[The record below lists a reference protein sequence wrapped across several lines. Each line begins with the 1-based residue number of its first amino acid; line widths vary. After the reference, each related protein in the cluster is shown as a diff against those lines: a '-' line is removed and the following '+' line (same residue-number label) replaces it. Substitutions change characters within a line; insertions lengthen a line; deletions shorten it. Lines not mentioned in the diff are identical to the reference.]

1 MDSPGDAAVAERRPR
16 TERRSRPTTRA
27 KPALRVIPPRAADT
41 QIDPS
46 DLKNP
51 ALYINRELSWLEF
64 NERVLAQAT
73 DPAHPLLERL
83 KFLSI
88 VGTNLDEFFMIRV
101 ATTLKKLREGIED
114 VAPDGYNT
122 EQQLYAMRSRARKQ
136 IEDQA
141 SCWNELRE
149 LLAAEHIRFLERDA
163 WTPQMR
169 EFLGAYFTR
178 EICPVLTPLA
188 FDPGHPFP
196 LISNLSKNFAV
207 VVRHGNRTKFARVKL
222 PDVLPRFIQLPE
234 NLAAGNGQTFV
245 FLEDVIHANMQE
257 LFPGTQVKS
266 AHLFR
271 VIRDADLEIEQDE
284 ADDLLETVDRSL
296 KQLRHGAISLLQVD
310 AAMPARVLNILAEN
324 FEVTEEVI
332 LRTAYRVGFGDW
344 MELTKIHRPELKYPP
359 FSPRALWRHDEDPE
373 VLFDQLRYQDVLV
386 HLPYQSFGSVEAF
399 LRAAVKDPHVI
410 AIKMT
415 LYRIGANSPL
425 INLLIQA
432 AEAGKQVAVLVELKA
447 RFDERNN
454 IIWAKRL
461 ESHGIHVVY
470 GFADLKTHAKLCL
483 VVRQEGDGIQRYVH
497 TSTGNYNPETAKV
510 YTDFGYFTADP
521 DIVSDVSDVFNYL
534 TGYSNQ
540 KEYRAMLVAPVQLRT
555 RLCELINREAEHA
568 KAGRPAQMILKVNA
582 ITDDQMIRVLY
593 RASQAG
599 VRIDLIVRGI
609 CSLRPGIPGVS
620 DHIRVRSIVGRF
632 LEHSRIF
639 WFNNGGHE
647 EMYIG
652 SADLMERNLDRRVET
667 LNPIRDIEIVEHL
680 RDVVLHAYLQ
690 DTERAMVLDSAGH
703 YSKPFSTDGP
713 FDSQHFLLQH
723 YTEARND

>member
-1 MDSPGDAAVAERRPR
+1 MDFPSDTAVAERRRSTDRR
-16 TERRSRPTTRA
+16 TRATTRA
-27 KPALRVIPPRAADT
+27 KPVLRVIPPRT
-41 QIDPS
+41 PESVIDPA

-73 DPAHPLLERL
+73 DPSHPLLERV

-101 ATTLKKLREGIED
+101 ATTQKKLREGIED

-122 EQQLYAMRSRARKQ
+122 EQQLYAMRTRARKQ
-136 IEDQA
+136 IDDQA
-141 SCWNELRE
+141 GCWDELRR
-149 LLAAEHIRFLERDA
+149 LLAAEHITFVEPDA
-163 WTPQMR
+163 WTPQIR
-169 EFLGAYFTR
+169 EFLSAYFTR
-178 EICPVLTPLA
+178 EIYPVLTPLA

-207 VVRHGNRTKFARVKL
+207 VVNQGKSKKFARVKV

-234 NLAAGNGQTFV
+234 NLAEPQGQTFG

-271 VIRDADLEIEQDE
+271 IIRDADLEIEQDE

-310 AAMPARVLNILAEN
+310 ATMPGRVLNILAEN
-324 FEVTEEVI
+324 FEVNEDVI
-332 LRTAYRVGFGDW
+332 LRAAYRLGFSDW
-344 MELTKIHRPELKYPP
+344 LQLTRLHRPELKYPP
-359 FSPRALWRHDEDPE
+359 FSPRSLWRHDEDPD
-373 VLFDQLRYQDVLV
+373 VLFDQLRYQDVFV
-386 HLPYQSFGSVEAF
+386 HHPYQSFGSVEAF
-399 LRAAVKDPHVI
+399 LHAAVKDPHVI

-461 ESHGIHVVY
+461 ETHGIHVVY

-483 VVRQEGDGIQRYVH
+483 VVRQEGDGIHRYVH
-497 TSTGNYNPETAKV
+497 TSTGNYNPETAKI
-510 YTDFGYFTADP
+510 YTDLGYFTSDEE
-521 DIVSDVSDVFNYL
+521 IVSDVSDMFNYL

-540 KEYRAMLVAPVQLRT
+540 KEFRAMIVAPVQLRQ
-555 RLCELINREAEHA
+555 RLKELIEREIEHA
-568 KAGRPAQMILKVNA
+568 QAGRPARMMMKLNA
-582 ITDDQMIRVLY
+582 VTDDQKIRLLY
-593 RASQAG
+593 RAAQAG
-599 VRIDLIVRGI
+599 VSVDLMVRGI
-609 CSLRPGIPGVS
+609 CCLRPGVPGIS
-620 DHIRVRSIVGRF
+620 DNIRVRSIVGRF
-632 LEHSRIF
+632 LEHSRIY
-639 WFNNGGHE
+639 WFHNNGQE

-667 LNPIRDIEIVEHL
+667 LAPIRDPEILEHL
-680 RDVVLHAYLQ
+680 RDIVLGAYLR
-690 DTERAMVLDSAGH
+690 DIDRAMVLDSSGSYERPLNDAEH
-703 YSKPFSTDGP
+703 
-713 FDSQHFLLQH
+713 FDAQQFLIRH
-723 YTEARND
+723 YTDT

>member
-1 MDSPGDAAVAERRPR
+1 
-16 TERRSRPTTRA
+16 
-27 KPALRVIPPRAADT
+27 
-41 QIDPS
+41 
-46 DLKNP
+46 
-51 ALYINRELSWLEF
+51 
-64 NERVLAQAT
+64 
-73 DPAHPLLERL
+73 
-83 KFLSI
+83 
-88 VGTNLDEFFMIRV
+88 MIRV
-101 ATTLKKLREGIED
+101 ATTLKKLHEGIED

-207 VVRHGNRTKFARVKL
+207 VVRHGNRTKFARVKV
-222 PDVLPRFIQLPE
+222 PDVLPRFVQLPE
-234 NLAAGNGQTFV
+234 NVADRDGQAFV

-296 KQLRHGAISLLQVD
+296 KQLRHGAISLLHVD

-386 HLPYQSFGSVEAF
+386 HLPYQSFGSVETF

-470 GFADLKTHAKLCL
+470 GFADLKTHGKLCL
-483 VVRQEGDGIQRYVH
+483 VVRQESDGIQRYVH

-510 YTDFGYFTADP
+510 YTDLGYFTADP
-521 DIVSDVSDVFNYL
+521 DVVADVSDVFNYL
-534 TGYSNQ
+534 TGYSNR
-540 KEYRAMLVAPVQLRT
+540 KEFRAMLVAPVQLRT
-555 RLCELINREAEHA
+555 RLCELINRETEHA
-568 KAGRPAQMILKVNA
+568 KAGRPAQMIMKVNA

-599 VRIDLIVRGI
+599 VRIDLIVRGV
-609 CSLRPGIPGVS
+609 CSLRPGVPGVS
-620 DHIRVRSIVGRF
+620 ETIRVRSIVGRF

-639 WFNNGGHE
+639 YFFNGGDE
-647 EMYIG
+647 RVFVG
-652 SADLMERNLDRRVET
+652 SADLMPRNLNRRVEI
-667 LNPIRDIEIVEHL
+667 LFPIEDEKLVRRL
-680 RDVVLHAYLQ
+680 RDKILAKYLE
-690 DTERAMVLDSAGH
+690 DACAARIMDRDGNYTRAKQQPGRRSVCAQ
-703 YSKPFSTDGP
+703 TW
-713 FDSQHFLLQH
+713 LLKRH
-723 YTEARND
+723 